1 MGLGKITQKVRKTS
15 LKLTTAVGQKKTA
28 YVDYS
33 IEKLEKTTSQRV
45 LTCHAR
51 QHIRHL
57 GSGRAQLPVPAL
69 TQLDQLVRF
78 ALDIHAEGGPGV
90 LQQESLVSRGELS
103 SVRGQPHDPLPA
115 G

>member
-1 MGLGKITQKVRKTS
+1 
-15 LKLTTAVGQKKTA
+15 
-28 YVDYS
+28 
-33 IEKLEKTTSQRV
+33 
-45 LTCHAR
+45 
-51 QHIRHL
+51 
-57 GSGRAQLPVPAL
+57 L